1 MKKLNIK
8 YTGVALLMLLLS
20 ACNKQLDLKP
30 TQSIETSQALLTA
43 KDVQITL
50 VGAYSNLA
58 AVVNNVEHPYGGLI
72 YLMPDLLA
80 TAGQNIIEWTGTYQ
94 QLTQM
99 TNQAITVD
107 NSFVANVWLN
117 NYQDI
122 NQINNVLAALGNVTV
137 VADQNRIEGEAKFL
151 RAMMYFDMV
160 RLYGRA
166 WNDGDPA
173 TNLGVPLVLTPT
185 SSIDASSFVA
195 RSTVGQVYAQVISDL
210 TIAEAKLPASNG
222 FYANKYAAAAL
233 LARVYLQKLDYAN
246 AAKEANTVI
255 SSGAFSLTTS
265 YAAEFPFIA
274 GNPVHY
280 DNTTEDIFAVQIT
293 SQQGVNEQ
301 NEFYGGPS
309 YGGRG
314 DAAITP
320 AYISSFEANDARMAF
335 FYNDGGSLYSSK
347 FANTYGNVKIFRLA
361 EMYLTRA
368 EANLR

>member
-1 MKKLNIK
+1 
-8 YTGVALLMLLLS
+8 
-20 ACNKQLDLKP
+20 
-30 TQSIETSQALLTA
+30 
-43 KDVQITL
+43 
-50 VGAYSNLA
+50 
-58 AVVNNVEHPYGGLI
+58 
-72 YLMPDLLA
+72 
-80 TAGQNIIEWTGTYQ
+80 
-94 QLTQM
+94 
-99 TNQAITVD
+99 
-107 NSFVANVWLN
+107 
-117 NYQDI
+117 
-122 NQINNVLAALGNVTV
+122 
-137 VADQNRIEGEAKFL
+137 
-151 RAMMYFDMV
+151 YFDMV

-185 SSIDASSFVA
+185 NSIDASSFVA

-210 TIAEAKLPASNG
+210 TTAEAKLPASNG

-246 AAKEANTVI
+246 AVKEANTVI
-255 SSGAFSLTTS
+255 SSGVFSLTTS
-265 YAAEFPFIA
+265 YAAEFPFIV

-368 EANLR
+368 EANLRSGTTLGDSPVNDVNKVRVRAGLTPLATVTLAQILTERQHELAFEGFFLHDAKRTQQTVGAMAWNSPKLIFPIPQREIIANSKLVQNTGY